1 MLLVFLLEF
10 VSFHKLDIARC
21 AWLAFY
27 YLYVCYLC
35 LLVVLV
41 FGVQNCHCTFSVVCV
56 SFFVL
61 HLVLSSKFVVVASVF
76 CYLLIIFFVRYHW
89 SCSWCLLVFFVRHFG
104 VYHVF
109 LFFVVVLVL

>member
-1 MLLVFLLEF
+1 MRGLLFIICTCVICVF
-10 VSFHKLDIARC
+10 
-21 AWLAFY
+21 
-27 YLYVCYLC
+27 
-35 LLVVLV
+35 VVLV

-109 LFFVVVLVL
+109 LFFVVVLFYEFFGCVD